1 MNPAPWAVVLAG
13 GDGTRVSDLTRGVD
27 GTPTPKQYCRFGG
40 TTPMVRW
47 ALDRA
52 RRVVSPKRVVV
63 VVNES
68 HRRFWEPAL
77 ADVPLQNVLIQ
88 PSNRGTGAGVLLAL
102 LALEG
107 RTDPDT
113 PILLLPSDHYVA
125 RETVMAYAM
134 AAALFAARCGT
145 RDVVLLG
152 LNPSAADHDYGWILP
167 AADGQ
172 VAGVGQFVEKP
183 PAGALPGLVHRGALI
198 NSFVMAGRI
207 RALVGMFERSLP
219 ALVAA
224 FRNRMRPPLGVS
236 GLAGLYASIP
246 ATDMSRQV
254 LQPDP
259 GRLSV
264 VRVPQCGWS
273 DLGTPV
279 RLRSYLSTVAVAA

>member
-13 GDGTRVSDLTRGVD
+13 GDGTRVSDLTRAAD
-27 GTPTPKQYCRFGG
+27 GTPTPKQYCAFGG

-47 ALDRA
+47 AIDRA
-52 RRVVSPKRVVV
+52 RRVVAPNRVMV
-63 VVNES
+63 VVNEP

-77 ADVPLQNVLIQ
+77 SDVPRQNILIQ

-102 LALEG
+102 LALEA

-113 PILLLPSDHYVA
+113 PVLLLPSDHYVA

-134 AAALFAARCGT
+134 AAALFAARCGS

-152 LNPSAADHDYGWILP
+152 LNPSAADPDYGWILP

-172 VAGVGQFVEKP
+172 VVAVGQFVEKP
-183 PAGALPGLVHRGALI
+183 LAGALPGLIHRGALI

-207 RALVGMFERSLP
+207 RALVGMFDRSLP

-224 FRNRMRPPLGVS
+224 FRNRRRPPLGVS
-236 GLAGLYASIP
+236 GLAGLYAAIP
-246 ATDMSRQV
+246 ATDVSRQV

-264 VRVPQCGWS
+264 LRVPPCGWS

-279 RLRSYLSTVAVAA
+279 RLQGYLSAVPVAA